1 MASEEQKLPMVVKVL
16 IGLVILLFLL
26 PILTIGPVL
35 LLEIKKGPSDVANEL
50 SEWEGRSAPDLAM
63 TTTDGA
69 MLQLSEFR
77 GRAVI
82 LDYWA
87 TWCGPCVRE
96 IPHLQKVADE
106 FPQDLVVIGISSE
119 NMSVLQEFAK
129 SKSLRYPI
137 GAAASRVPPYTG
149 ITVVPTTFFIDREGM
164 IRRILVGYH
173 EYSQLR
179 AEASAIV
186 Q

>member
-82 LDYWA
+82 LDYL
-87 TWCGPCVRE
+87 VR
-96 IPHLQKVADE
+96 
-106 FPQDLVVIGISSE
+106 
-119 NMSVLQEFAK
+119 
-129 SKSLRYPI
+129 SLR
-137 GAAASRVPPYTG
+137 A
-149 ITVVPTTFFIDREGM
+149 
-164 IRRILVGYH
+164 
-173 EYSQLR
+173 
-179 AEASAIV
+179 
-186 Q
+186 

>member
-16 IGLVILLFLL
+16 IGLVILLFGLSILPVAPALL
-26 PILTIGPVL
+26 VAL
-35 LLEIKKGPSDVANEL
+35 KKGPISVANEL
-50 SEWEGRSAPDLAM
+50 SAWEGRPSPDLSI

-69 MLQLSEFR
+69 TLQLSEFR

-119 NMSVLQEFAK
+119 NMSVLQKFAR
-129 SKSLRYPI
+129 SKSMRYQV
-137 GAAASRVPPYTG
+137 GNAASSPSPYAD
-149 ITVVPTTFFIDREGM
+149 ITVVPTTFFIDREGT
-164 IRRILVGYH
+164 IRKVLRGYQD
-173 EYSQLR
+173 YSQLN
-179 AEASAIV
+179 AQASMIIK
-186 Q
+186 